1 MEITENVY
9 SYDGYYDYLITD
21 ETGTYG
27 VKYNGPETETDIP
40 YRTLILDPETEE
52 PFAGTSSTQEWPEF
66 YKRGWT
72 KAELWQ
78 GHREAWGL
86 PTGVEAE
93 KKFWGED

>member
-9 SYDGYYDYLITD
+9 SFDGYYDYLIID

-27 VKYNGPETETDIP
+27 VEYNGPETETDIP

-52 PFAGTSSTQEWPEF
+52 PLAGTGSTQEWPEF
-66 YKRGWT
+66 CRRGWT
-72 KAELWQ
+72 KSELWA
-78 GHREAWGL
+78 GHREAWNL
-86 PTGVEAE
+86 PTGKEAE